1 MYCTIRLTL
10 PNLLQ
15 DTSTRNTLNKEKQIT
30 RALYTTEMCP
40 LPETCPFPHFPNVHE
55 RQVKACHPGRCLKLA
70 AALPNK
76 TASKKQS
83 TGIWDGTGKHSFRH
97 FFSDCVCSI
106 LSNWPCAIGTLDI
119 DQEKK
124 TKSHVPPSHMHMMS
138 KLGFFPFCLCWV
150 LLSVIIL
157 WKYLRD
163 WLVGVQT

>member
-1 MYCTIRLTL
+1 M
-10 PNLLQ
+10 
-15 DTSTRNTLNKEKQIT
+15 
-30 RALYTTEMCP
+30 
-40 LPETCPFPHFPNVHE
+40 PFPHFPNVHE

-138 KLGFFPFCLCWV
+138 KLGFFPLLP
-150 LLSVIIL
+150 LLSPAICDNSLKISPRL
-157 WKYLRD
+157 TSGSTN
-163 WLVGVQT
+163 LVQSRGKDRVKVEKRTEIDLKNTTERYK